1 MSNYILG
8 RSIHE
13 QTDRIFNLAS
23 ESIAD
28 LKNAMSQR
36 LCYRSLGSSA
46 AESSLCIISRVGG
59 TVGVHQIFGPSAVEG
74 SLCIISRGGGTVG
87 VHQIFGPSA
96 AEGSLCI
103 ISRAGDTV
111 GVRQIFGQK

>member
-1 MSNYILG
+1 MLILCLSYFNTTVSVRPPGHLGSMSNYILG

-46 AESSLCIISRVGG
+46 AESSLCIISRAGG
-59 TVGVHQIFGPSAVEG
+59 TVRVHQS
-74 SLCIISRGGGTVG
+74 
-87 VHQIFGPSA
+87 
-96 AEGSLCI
+96 
-103 ISRAGDTV
+103 
-111 GVRQIFGQK
+111 FGQK